1 MHATARR
8 RIATAV
14 LATLTVALLA
24 TALAQVTELRVWFG
38 RQNFIPTDQFATFHA
53 ENPDIRVNF
62 EVVRLED
69 VPTQLILAQRAGQ
82 APDIVQIAS
91 HTVPQMAS
99 NGLLKDI
106 GELLARWQSEL
117 PDSYASLAPITWS
130 AASYDGKVYGASL
143 FNQSMYLFYRA
154 DWLAEAGI
162 TQPPRTTDEVLAAA
176 RAMSTLP
183 AGGDRIGF
191 SIIGTANVPP
201 VWELPL
207 FLSLGGQYVDGVPQ
221 LDAEAGY
228 AFIDF
233 YQTLVRDRI
242 AHPDSLAWDPGE
254 MRAAVIGGR
263 AGMMIEGEHIYVP
276 VHEQMPYQDG
286 AWSFTLLPHRPGA
299 EAEAR
304 YIALGFP
311 YLMTA
316 ASPNDDAVLK
326 VLEYL
331 SRPDILM
338 DVALTYQP
346 SSNLMVA
353 EDPRYLA
360 AKPWVPDILPL
371 FAQVVQFPAH
381 PRRQLEIMEVLV
393 ELRQDM
399 IANPTADPVEV
410 AKRYQ
415 RLIDEAANR

>member
-1 MHATARR
+1 MHASTHRRTFTA
-8 RIATAV
+8 IATLIV
-14 LATLTVALLA
+14 LALTAS
-24 TALAQVTELRVWFG
+24 ALAQVTELRVWFG
-38 RQNFIPTDQFATFHA
+38 RQNFIPTDEFVTFHA

-91 HTVPQMAS
+91 HTVPQMATA
-99 NGLLKDI
+99 GLLQDI
-106 GELLARWQSEL
+106 GGLLERWQGEM
-117 PDSYASLAPITWS
+117 PESYEALAPITWS
-130 AASYDGKVYGASL
+130 AASHDGMVYGASL

-154 DWLAEAGI
+154 DWLADAGI
-162 TQPPRTTDEVLAAA
+162 TEPPRTTDEVLEAA

-183 AGGDRIGF
+183 AGGDRVGF

-207 FLSLGGQYVDGVPQ
+207 FMSLGGQFQDGVPQ
-221 LDAEAGY
+221 LDSEAGY

-233 YQTLVRDRI
+233 YQTLVRERL

-254 MRAAVIGGR
+254 MRAAIIGGR

-276 VHEQMPYQDG
+276 VHEQIPYESG

-316 ASPNDDAVLK
+316 ASQNDDAVLK

-338 DVALTYQP
+338 DIALTYQP

-353 EDPRYLA
+353 EDPRYLE
-360 AKPWVPDILPL
+360 AKPWVPEILPL

-381 PRRQLEIMEVLV
+381 PSRQLELMEVLV

-399 IANPTADPVEV
+399 IANPTDDPV
-410 AKRYQ
+410 AKARRYQ
-415 RLIDEAANR
+415 QLLDEIASR

>member
-1 MHATARR
+1 MDASIRKRMANV
-8 RIATAV
+8 V
-14 LATLTVALLA
+14 LATITVVAFA
-24 TALAQVTELRVWFG
+24 TALAQTTELRVWFG
-38 RQNFIPTDQFATFHA
+38 RENFIPADQFAVFHA

-62 EVVRLED
+62 EVIRLED

-99 NGLLKDI
+99 SGLLQSI
-106 GELLARWQSEL
+106 GELVERWQTEM
-117 PDSYASLAPITWS
+117 PESYAALAPITWS
-130 AASYDGKVYGASL
+130 AASYDGEIYGASL

-162 TQPPRTTDEVLAAA
+162 TQTPRTLDEVLAAA

-183 AGGDRIGF
+183 AGGERIGF
-191 SIIGTANVPP
+191 SVIGTANVPP

-207 FLSLGGQYVDGVPQ
+207 FMSLGGQFVDGVPQ
-221 LDAEAGY
+221 LDSEAGY

-233 YQTLVRDRI
+233 YQTLMRDGL

-276 VHEQMPYQDG
+276 IHERIAYGSGD
-286 AWSFTLLPHRPGA
+286 WSFTLLPHREGA
-299 EAEAR
+299 ESEAR

-311 YLMTA
+311 FLMTA
-316 ASPNDDAVLK
+316 ASENDDAVLK

-338 DVALTYQP
+338 NVALTYQP
-346 SSNLMVA
+346 TSNLRVA

-360 AKPWVPDILPL
+360 AKPWAMDILPL
-371 FAQVVQFPAH
+371 FEQVVQFPAH
-381 PRRQLEIMEVLV
+381 PSNQLEIMDVLV
-393 ELRQDM
+393 ELRQEM
-399 IANPTADPVEV
+399 LANPTADSVDM

-415 RLIDEAANR
+415 ALLDEAASR